1 MADDSRNNGSNNHSP
16 KRNIIETAIDEASD
30 TTSLLLKLLLR
41 SVFKPASYLLI
52 ALVVVPVIVFL
63 YLGPWSLI
71 KGLLGINN
79 GRNTLTEITEGSEK
93 AGSYLRNVSNEHEF
107 NFKVDVKYIGDKN
120 KPNKQNPQSIRF
132 EDIND
137 SGDNRVIEVNDN

>member
-1 MADDSRNNGSNNHSP
+1 MADDNRNTGSNNYSP

-30 TTSLLLKLLLR
+30 TTSLLLKLLLK
-41 SVFKPASYLLI
+41 SVFKPASYLFI
-52 ALVVVPVIVFL
+52 ALVIVPVIVFL

-79 GRNTLTEITEGSEK
+79 DRNTLTEITKGANN
-93 AGSYLRNVSNEHEF
+93 AGSYLREVTSEHELNF
-107 NFKVDVKYIGDKN
+107 NINVKYIGDKN

-137 SGDNRVIEVNDN
+137 SGNNRVIEVNDN